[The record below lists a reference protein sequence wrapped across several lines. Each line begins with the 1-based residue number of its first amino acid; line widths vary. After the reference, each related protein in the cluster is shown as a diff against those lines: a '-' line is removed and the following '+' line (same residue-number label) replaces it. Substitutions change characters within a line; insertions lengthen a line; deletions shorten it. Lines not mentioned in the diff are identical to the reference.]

1 MTRTTDAPANRAVRK
16 IRTRAVLFLVA
27 AVVAGVAA
35 VVLVKVYLDQA
46 RQRSV
51 SATENSV
58 PVVIATTE
66 IAGGQ
71 ALEAPQLRVV
81 LWPPGYAPS
90 GTFQRIDQVVGQT
103 PRQTIVAG
111 EPVLASRLAN
121 RDLGQGLAALLDKG
135 TRAMTVKV
143 DQVVGIA
150 GFVQPGDRV
159 DVITTIQLDED
170 ARAALANR
178 AERISKIILQ
188 DIPVLAVGEHLTTDG
203 NKPVKVQAVTLA
215 VQPEESERLALA
227 SQYGKIQ
234 LTMRA
239 RIDRETVETAGVT
252 PVALLGEEVPKVAAT
267 PPPPAVVTEAAAA
280 APVVA
285 KKVEQPPRR
294 RGRVEKTIAP
304 VVTPPPPPPSPVVE
318 ILRGTSK
325 VEERKLKATGGAQ

>member
-1 MTRTTDAPANRAVRK
+1 MSTPTEAPANRAVRK
-16 IRTRAVLFLVA
+16 IRTRAVLFLIA
-27 AVVAGVAA
+27 AVIAGVAA
-35 VVLVKVYLDQA
+35 VVLVKFYLDQA

-51 SATENSV
+51 NASENSV
-58 PVVIATTE
+58 PVVIATAE
-66 IAGGQ
+66 IPSGQ
-71 ALEAPQLRVV
+71 PLDAQQLRVV
-81 LWPPGYAPS
+81 LWPQGYAPS
-90 GTFQRIDQVVGQT
+90 GTFQRVDQVVGQT
-103 PRQTIVAG
+103 PRQTLVAG
-111 EPVLASRLAN
+111 EPVLASRLAD
-121 RDLGQGLAALLDKG
+121 RSLGHGLAALLGKG
-135 TRAMTVKV
+135 ARAMTVKV

-203 NKPVKVQAVTLA
+203 NKPVKVQVVTLE

-227 SQYGKIQ
+227 SMYGKIQ

-239 RIDRETVETAGVT
+239 RIDRETVQTAGVT
-252 PVALLGEEVPKVAAT
+252 PVALLGEEVPKV
-267 PPPPAVVTEAAAA
+267 PPAPAVVAVAQPAPA

-285 KKVEQPPRR
+285 KKEQPPRR
-294 RGRVEKTIAP
+294 RARVEKTLPPA
-304 VVTPPPPPPSPVVE
+304 VAPPPPPPSPVVE

-325 VEERKLKATGGAQ
+325 VEERTLKPTGGAP